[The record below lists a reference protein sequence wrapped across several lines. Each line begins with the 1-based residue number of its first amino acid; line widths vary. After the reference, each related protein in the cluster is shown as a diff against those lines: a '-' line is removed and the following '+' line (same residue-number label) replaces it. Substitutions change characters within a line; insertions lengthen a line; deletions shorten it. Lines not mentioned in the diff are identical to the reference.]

1 MTWPSG
7 EAGAEEEVGRKD
19 AFKQTSHRAPGPRKE
34 SSAENNNKKKGFAEM
49 SPHSSSFVLPVRHSR
64 EKSKCK

>member
-34 SSAENNNKKKGFAEM
+34 KTQKTQKKD
-49 SPHSSSFVLPVRHSR
+49 S
-64 EKSKCK
+64 